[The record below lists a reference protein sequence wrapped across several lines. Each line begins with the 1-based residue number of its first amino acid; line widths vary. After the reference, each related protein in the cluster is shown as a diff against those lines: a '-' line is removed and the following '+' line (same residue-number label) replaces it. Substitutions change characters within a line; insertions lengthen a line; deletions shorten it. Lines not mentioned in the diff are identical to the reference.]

1 MEMLYGVYN
10 HLVAYS
16 FFENILN
23 MSIIGVVNGR
33 IKRLTANLLKQAY

>member
-1 MEMLYGVYN
+1 MAYN

-16 FFENILN
+16 FCENIFN
-23 MSIIGVVNGR
+23 MSIIGVFNGR